1 MRLPP
6 VTQYVHKPGKRHALK
21 TLSFQGKLP
30 FMNAILTGIRR
41 FFSSLWNGLRA
52 LWRRFRQLR
61 PRTQLIIGVLIIIAL
76 IALMFLTGGGAK
88 EDTAGYQRTVTLASV
103 SSLSGGGS
111 SGNVIGTVRSI
122 TEAELLAQTGGT
134 VRRVNASVGSSVGAG
149 SVLAELENASER
161 AAVLQAE
168 GSYDAAVAAN
178 VTTVRDVSTDIRT
191 SYNSSFSELE
201 TTLQTDVDSFFGAPT
216 AAGPNL
222 IINADGDQEQRL
234 SGTRRDISD
243 LMNAWRRGLPESS
256 AKDPNLLLKEM
267 ESTIGIFST
276 FLTDLAD
283 AANARDSGASA
294 AQLAGLATARAT
306 IASISSEIA
315 SLRNDF
321 EAQKASAASGTP
333 TANEASVKQAL
344 GSLRLAQ
351 AALEKTVVRAP
362 IGGTVNFLPIRVGD
376 YVTAFTHVATVAQN
390 GALEIVAYVSEDER
404 AALAVGDRVMVEET
418 LSGIVT
424 SIAPA
429 LDPVTKQI
437 EIHVA
442 VEGADTLV
450 NGQSVRIAVPAPV
463 SATAQT
469 GGTVLLPLSAV
480 KLYADSRV
488 VFTVDGDGRLVA
500 RAVEI
505 GEVRGDRIE
514 VLSGLTPDLRIV
526 TDARGLAEGQKV
538 KLSNGS

>member
-1 MRLPP
+1 M
-6 VTQYVHKPGKRHALK
+6 
-21 TLSFQGKLP
+21 
-30 FMNAILTGIRR
+30 
-41 FFSSLWNGLRA
+41 
-52 LWRRFRQLR
+52 
-61 PRTQLIIGVLIIIAL
+61 
-76 IALMFLTGGGAK
+76 
-88 EDTAGYQRTVTLASV
+88 
-103 SSLSGGGS
+103 
-111 SGNVIGTVRSI
+111 
-122 TEAELLAQTGGT
+122 
-134 VRRVNASVGSSVGAG
+134 
-149 SVLAELENASER
+149 
-161 AAVLQAE
+161 
-168 GSYDAAVAAN
+168 
-178 VTTVRDVSTDIRT
+178 
-191 SYNSSFSELE
+191 
-201 TTLQTDVDSFFGAPT
+201 
-216 AAGPNL
+216 
-222 IINADGDQEQRL
+222 
-234 SGTRRDISD
+234 
-243 LMNAWRRGLPESS
+243 
-256 AKDPNLLLKEM
+256 
-267 ESTIGIFST
+267 
-276 FLTDLAD
+276 
-283 AANARDSGASA
+283 
-294 AQLAGLATARAT
+294 
-306 IASISSEIA
+306 
-315 SLRNDF
+315 
-321 EAQKASAASGTP
+321 
-333 TANEASVKQAL
+333 
-344 GSLRLAQ
+344 
-351 AALEKTVVRAP
+351 
-362 IGGTVNFLPIRVGD
+362 NFLPIRVGD

>member
-1 MRLPP
+1 
-6 VTQYVHKPGKRHALK
+6 
-21 TLSFQGKLP
+21 
-30 FMNAILTGIRR
+30 MNAIFAGIRR
-41 FFSSLWNGLRA
+41 FFSSLGNGLRA
-52 LWRRFRQLR
+52 MWRRFRQLR
-61 PRTQLIIGVLIIIAL
+61 PRNQLILGVLLVIAL
-76 IALMFLTGGGAK
+76 IALILLTGGSAK

-103 SSLSGGGS
+103 SSLSGNGS
-111 SGNVIGTVRSI
+111 SGTVIGTVRSV

-149 SVLAELENASER
+149 GVLAELENASER

-178 VTTVRDVSTDIRT
+178 VTTVRDVSTDIRS

-201 TTLQTDVDSFFGAPT
+201 TALQTDVDTFFGAPT
-216 AAGPNL
+216 SAGPNL
-222 IINADGDQEQRL
+222 VINADGDQEQRL
-234 SGTRRDISD
+234 SGTRRDIRD
-243 LMNAWRRGLPESS
+243 LMNVWRGGLAESS
-256 AKDPNLLLKEM
+256 RKDPNLLLLEM
-267 ESTIGIFST
+267 ENIIGICAT

-283 AANARDSGASA
+283 AANARDSGAST
-294 AQLAGLATARAT
+294 AQLASLATARAT
-306 IASISSEIA
+306 VAGLSSEIA

-321 EAQKASAASGTP
+321 EAQKATASSGVP
-333 TANEASVKQAL
+333 TSNEASVKQAL

-362 IGGTVNFLPIRVGD
+362 IAGTVNFLPIRVGD
-376 YVTAFTHVATVAQN
+376 YVTAFTHVATIAQN

-404 AALAVGDRVMVEET
+404 AALAVGDRVPVEDT

-463 SATAQT
+463 SATQT
-469 GGTVLLPLSAV
+469 GGIILLPLSAV

-488 VFTVDGDGRLVA
+488 VFTVDEDGRLVA

-514 VLSGLTPDLRIV
+514 IRSGLTPELRIV

-538 KLSNGS
+538 KLSTGS

>member
-1 MRLPP
+1 MRLPR
-6 VTQYVHKPGKRHALK
+6 VERYVHKPGCRSALK
-21 TLSFQGKLP
+21 TLRFRGKLP
-30 FMNAILTGIRR
+30 FMNAILAGIRR

-61 PRTQLIIGVLIIIAL
+61 PRTQLIIGALVIIAL
-76 IALMFLTGGGAK
+76 VALMLLTGGGSK

-111 SGNVIGTVRSI
+111 SGNVIGTVRSV

-134 VRRVNASVGSSVGAG
+134 VRRVNTSVGSGVGAG

-201 TTLQTDVDSFFGAPT
+201 TTLQTDIDTFFGAPT
-216 AAGPNL
+216 SSGPNL
-222 IINADGDQEQRL
+222 VINADGDQEQRL
-234 SGTRRDISD
+234 SEIRRDISD
-243 LMNAWRRGLPESS
+243 LMNVWRRGLAESS
-256 AKDPNLLLKEM
+256 SKDPNLLLKEM
-267 ESTIGIFST
+267 ETTIKTFST

-283 AANARDSGASA
+283 AANARDSGAST
-294 AQLAGLATARAT
+294 AQLTSLATARTTA
-306 IASISSEIA
+306 ASLSSEIA
-315 SLRNDF
+315 SLRNDL
-321 EAQKASAASGTP
+321 EAQKANASSGVP

-404 AALAVGDRVMVEET
+404 AALAVGDRVTVEDT

-463 SATAQT
+463 SATQT
-469 GGTVLLPLSAV
+469 GSVILLPLSAV

-514 VLSGLTPDLRIV
+514 ILSGLTLELRIV

>member
-1 MRLPP
+1 MRLPR
-6 VTQYVHKPGKRHALK
+6 VTRYVHKPGERSALK
-21 TLSFQGKLP
+21 TLPFRGKLP
-30 FMNAILTGIRR
+30 FMNALLTGIRR
-41 FFSSLWNGLRA
+41 FFSSLGNGLRA

-61 PRTQLIIGVLIIIAL
+61 PRTQLIIGALVVIAL
-76 IALMFLTGGGAK
+76 IALMLLTGGGTK

-134 VRRVNASVGSSVGAG
+134 VRRVNTSVGSSVGAG
-149 SVLAELENASER
+149 AVLAELENASER

-178 VTTVRDVSTDIRT
+178 VTTGRDVTTDIRT

-201 TTLQTDVDSFFGAPT
+201 TTLQTDIDTFFGSPT

-222 IINADGDQEQRL
+222 VINADGDQEQRL

-256 AKDPNLLLKEM
+256 SKDPNLLLQEM
-267 ESTIGIFST
+267 ETNIVTFST

-294 AQLAGLATARAT
+294 AQLASLATARAT
-306 IASISSEIA
+306 VASLSSEIA

-321 EAQKASAASGTP
+321 EAQKAGAASGAP

-404 AALAVGDRVMVEET
+404 AALAVGDRVMVEDT
-418 LSGIVT
+418 LSGVVT

-463 SATAQT
+463 SATQT
-469 GGTVLLPLSAV
+469 GSVILLPLSAV

-488 VFTVDGDGRLVA
+488 VFTVGEDGRLVA

-514 VLSGLTPDLRIV
+514 VLSGLTLDLRIV